1 MDVVFSFSNASVV
14 EPDCIRSTVELAEK
28 NNVHLSE
35 DTCWELLEMCIS
47 KLSMRKTYQLLDGLY
62 STEEIKFP
70 EGSEFVV
77 ESIRGRSVNKVLS
90 LFLHN
95 MFQGE
100 VFYYVKWLG
109 WPPVFNTW
117 EPECNLS
124 GCEDL
129 IQKFVDS
136 YGESVGMLP
145 PESQPD
151 KKSQIREVMGRLREA
166 VDPSGNLPLYL
177 LERFSSLQSDPTDN
191 FRPYKPSPSIN
202 IDKLICSQSLPSNM
216 ESISLKRPPSV
227 SDLLPVPAKRFRI
240 CRKSKQVLDSALNT
254 FQQKLNAVYSHE
266 APITVENSVDSECPP
281 VEFQPIPD
289 YLPGQDVYLP
299 TKAPIGCECTIDNV
313 NLSQLAKI
321 TKKDNDTS
329 SVIYPCWVNRRSN
342 CCAVRAG
349 SMPPYDKRK
358 RLLAP
363 PGHPVYECNSLC
375 PCDSTCPFRVVQLG
389 RKVPLC
395 VFRTKDRGWG
405 VKTMVPIGKGT
416 FVVEYLGEILTFDE
430 AEKRGLIYDKQTMTY
445 LFDLDFEGDAHY
457 TVDASQMG
465 NISHFINHSCDPNLT
480 VRCVFI
486 ECLNTKLPRIALYAS
501 RFIKKG
507 EEITFDYN
515 MTGAIA
521 SDSDGVTPDA
531 EATETTNSDTP
542 LTSTNNDEKSPTPSS
557 SSVDVTPDTGSEVS
571 FDSKSLGSK
580 GPRMKCL
587 CRSKNCRGY
596 LVT

>member
-14 EPDCIRSTVELAEK
+14 EPDCIRSTVDLAAK

-47 KLSMRKTYQLLDGLY
+47 KLSMRKTYQLLDGR
-62 STEEIKFP
+62 T
-70 EGSEFVV
+70 FVC
-77 ESIRGRSVNKVLS
+77 L
-90 LFLHN
+90 
-95 MFQGE
+95 
-100 VFYYVKWLG
+100 
-109 WPPVFNTW
+109 
-117 EPECNLS
+117 
-124 GCEDL
+124 
-129 IQKFVDS
+129 
-136 YGESVGMLP
+136 

-151 KKSQIREVMGRLREA
+151 KKSQIQEVMGRLREA
-166 VDPSGNLPLYL
+166 VDSSGNLPLYL
-177 LERFSSLQSDPTDN
+177 LERFSSLQPDPIDN
-191 FRPYKPSPSIN
+191 FRPYKPSSRPSIN
-202 IDKLICSQSLPSNM
+202 IDKLICSQSLPSNI
-216 ESISLKRPPSV
+216 ESISLKRSPSV

-299 TKAPIGCECTIDNV
+299 TKAPIGCECTMDNM
-313 NLSQLAKI
+313 NLSELAKM
-321 TKKDNDTS
+321 TKKDNEDST
-329 SVIYPCWVNRRSN
+329 SVIYPCWVNRRSS

-521 SDSDGVTPDA
+521 SESEGVTADA

-542 LTSTNNDEKSPTPSS
+542 LTSANNDEKSPTPSS

-571 FDSKSLGSK
+571 CTSL
-580 GPRMKCL
+580 
-587 CRSKNCRGY
+587 
-596 LVT
+596 